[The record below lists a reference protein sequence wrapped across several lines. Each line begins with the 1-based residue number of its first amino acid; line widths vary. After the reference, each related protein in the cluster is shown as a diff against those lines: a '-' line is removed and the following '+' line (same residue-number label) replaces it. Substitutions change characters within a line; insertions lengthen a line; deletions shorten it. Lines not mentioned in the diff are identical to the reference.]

1 MGQGPMSEDKPSEM
15 IKAAGPVAGR
25 EDLERASGSL
35 NHPADPSLVDS
46 RYAAWRLAVA
56 LVASTLGNAAM
67 YSLAVAIPEVQRD
80 FGGGRGEASLAYAAM
95 MAGLAAGG
103 YLCGRWADRYG
114 IARVVVLA
122 GLGTLAGFV
131 VSALSPNL
139 IIFSL
144 AHCLLLGFFGIG
156 GSFVPLI
163 ADTSLWWKRRRGVA
177 VAVVASGNFAAGTV
191 WPPIAQWGIDQFG
204 WRPTFVAM
212 GLICGLGMVILA
224 YWLRQRPPLV
234 EADGAET
241 LVERHGAGAPATSER
256 LAFGLPL
263 GSAQALLF
271 LAAVGCCVAMA
282 MPQVHIVAY
291 CTDLGFSAARG
302 AEMLSLMLGFGI
314 VSRLASGWI
323 SDHIGGLRTLL
334 LGSALQM
341 VALFLFL
348 PFDSL
353 VSLYVTSALFGLFQ
367 GGIVSSYAIVVRE
380 YFPAQEA
387 GARTGAV
394 LVGGQVGMALGG
406 WMSGKVF
413 DLTGSYHAA
422 FINGI
427 GWNLINLAII
437 IFLLLRLRGGWH
449 RAAPA

>member
-1 MGQGPMSEDKPSEM
+1 MPDPDDKNGAWIAGKASAGVDAARATPRYSE
-15 IKAAGPVAGR
+15 
-25 EDLERASGSL
+25 
-35 NHPADPSLVDS
+35 PADPALIDS
-46 RYAAWRLAVA
+46 RYAVWRLAAA
-56 LVASTLGNAAM
+56 LAASTLGNAAM
-67 YSLAVAIPEVQRD
+67 YVLAVAIPEVQKD
-80 FGGGRGEASLAYAAM
+80 FGGGRGEASLAYTAM
-95 MAGLAAGG
+95 MIGLAMGG

-114 IARVVVLA
+114 IARVVTLA
-122 GLGTLAGFV
+122 GVGTFAGFV
-131 VSALSPNL
+131 VSAVSPNL
-139 IIFSL
+139 VTFAL

-163 ADTSLWWKRRRGVA
+163 ADTSLWWNRRRGVA
-177 VAVVASGNFAAGTV
+177 VAVAASGNFLAGTV
-191 WPPIAQWGIDQFG
+191 WPPIVQWGIDHFG
-204 WRPTFVAM
+204 WRPTFVAL
-212 GLICGLGMVILA
+212 GVICGLGMVILA
-224 YWLRQRPPLV
+224 VRLRQRPPLV
-234 EADGAET
+234 EAE
-241 LVERHGAGAPATSER
+241 PAVNREALASGLPTAR

-263 GSAQALLF
+263 GSAQTLLF

-302 AEMLSLMLGFGI
+302 AEMLSLMLGLGI
-314 VSRLASGWI
+314 VSRLVSGWI

-334 LGSALQM
+334 LGSTLQA
-341 VALFLFL
+341 VALALFL

-353 VSLYVTSALFGLFQ
+353 TSLYVSSALFGLFQ
-367 GGIVSSYAIVVRE
+367 GGIVSSYAIIVRE
-380 YFPAQEA
+380 HFPPQEA

-427 GWNLINLAII
+427 GWNLLNLVIVV
-437 IFLLLRLRGGWH
+437 FLLLRLKKGWQ